1 MNPLKI
7 SQRSHIFTGDPQAHG
22 KLILD
27 LKILLQKSNN
37 VYLEENLNEKNNG
50 LGGEQ
55 NNCTIKISIKEKS
68 KNMPCG
74 KTDFPNAS

>member
-1 MNPLKI
+1 MHPLKI
-7 SQRSHIFTGDPQAHG
+7 SQRSHIFKRDPQAHG

-55 NNCTIKISIKEKS
+55 NNVL
-68 KNMPCG
+68 
-74 KTDFPNAS
+74 

>member
-1 MNPLKI
+1 MHPLKI
-7 SQRSHIFTGDPQAHG
+7 SQSSHILKGTPGTWEANF
-22 KLILD
+22 D

-55 NNCTIKISIKEKS
+55 NNVL
-68 KNMPCG
+68 
-74 KTDFPNAS
+74 

>member
-1 MNPLKI
+1 MHPLKI
-7 SQRSHIFTGDPQAHG
+7 SQSSHIFKKDPQAYG

-55 NNCTIKISIKEKS
+55 NNVL
-68 KNMPCG
+68 
-74 KTDFPNAS
+74 

>member
-1 MNPLKI
+1 MHPLNI
-7 SQRSHIFTGDPQAHG
+7 SQRSHIFKKDPQAHG

-55 NNCTIKISIKEKS
+55 NNVL
-68 KNMPCG
+68 
-74 KTDFPNAS
+74 

>member
-1 MNPLKI
+1 MHPLKI
-7 SQRSHIFTGDPQAHG
+7 SQRSHIFKGDPQAYG

-37 VYLEENLNEKNNG
+37 VYLEDNLNEKNNG

-55 NNCTIKISIKEKS
+55 NNVL
-68 KNMPCG
+68 
-74 KTDFPNAS
+74 